1 VTDSQVEFREQDLTA
16 MRRTLAPLELYR
28 MYLRG
33 GMPRAPMAEHM
44 NITMTEVEFG
54 RIVFVG
60 VPEAKYYNPLGTVH
74 GGYFGTLLDTAM
86 SCAIHTA
93 CKAGFAYTTL
103 EYKVS
108 LIRAMT
114 EATGPV
120 RCEGRITHVGSRV
133 GTAEGSI
140 TDTAGKLY
148 AHGTTT
154 CLIFPM

>member
-1 VTDSQVEFREQDLTA
+1 
-16 MRRTLAPLELYR
+16 
-28 MYLRG
+28 
-33 GMPRAPMAEHM
+33 
-44 NITMTEVEFG
+44 
-54 RIVFVG
+54 
-60 VPEAKYYNPLGTVH
+60 
-74 GGYFGTLLDTAM
+74 M

-103 EYKVS
+103 EYKVT

-120 RCEGRITHVGSRV
+120 RCEGRIMHVGGRV

-140 TDTAGKLY
+140 TDAAGKIY

>member
-1 VTDSQVEFREQDLTA
+1 

-44 NITMTEVEFG
+44 NITMTEVEYG

-86 SCAIHTA
+86 SCSIHTA

-120 RCEGRITHVGSRV
+120 RCEGRIMHVGSRV

-140 TDTAGKLY
+140 TDAAGKLY

-154 CLIFPM
+154 CLTFPM